1 MRVVSRFMAR
11 TPRAVPP
18 NVPFHVLNR
27 ANRRA
32 RLFER
37 ASDYDF
43 FLETLAAG
51 VERAGVELSAFCVM
65 PNHWHL
71 VLTPQDAQRL
81 ATCLHWITTKHA
93 LALHAYNDTTG
104 VGHVYQGRYRAFPVQ
119 SDEHFLVLCRYVERN
134 PVRAGLVTRAAD
146 WAWSSHRVNAR
157 LPTVAARVPL
167 REWPV
172 ERPSDWAEWVD
183 RPQTEAEL
191 ADVRR
196 SVRRG
201 QPFGSKSWRDL
212 LGHEFQC
219 YAARN
224 TRGRPRKREHGK

>member
-1 MRVVSRFMAR
+1 MPRS
-11 TPRAVPP
+11 PRAVPP

-51 VERAGVELSAFCVM
+51 VERAGVELFAFCVM

-71 VLTPQDAQRL
+71 VVTPQDAQRL
-81 ATCLHWITTKHA
+81 ATFLHWTTTKHA
-93 LALHAYNDTTG
+93 LALHAYNETTG

-119 SDEHFLVLCRYVERN
+119 SDEHFLTLCRYVERN

-146 WAWSSHRVNAR
+146 WPWSSHRANAR
-157 LPTVAARVPL
+157 LPKVAARVPL

-172 ERPSDWAEWVD
+172 ERPFEWAEWVD
-183 RPQTEAEL
+183 HPQTEAEL

-196 SVRRG
+196 SVSSG

-224 TRGRPRKREHGK
+224 SRGRPRKVAWKK